1 MNKITLIG
9 RLTTDL
15 SLRYVPTT
23 GKAVANFT
31 LAVPR
36 KYDRDKADFL
46 RCTIFGK
53 GAEILAE
60 HTVKGHRLAIDGSV
74 QTGSYQASDGT
85 TKYTCD
91 VIVDN
96 FTFLEGKKD
105 SKK

>member
-1 MNKITLIG
+1 MNKIILIG

-31 LAVPR
+31 MAVPR
-36 KYDRDKADFL
+36 KYDRDKTDFL

-60 HTVKGHRLAIDGSV
+60 FTQKGDRISVEGSV
-74 QTGSYQASDGT
+74 QTGSFTASDGT
-85 TKYTCD
+85 TKYTND

-96 FTFLEGKKD
+96 FTFLETKKEN
-105 SKK
+105 KK